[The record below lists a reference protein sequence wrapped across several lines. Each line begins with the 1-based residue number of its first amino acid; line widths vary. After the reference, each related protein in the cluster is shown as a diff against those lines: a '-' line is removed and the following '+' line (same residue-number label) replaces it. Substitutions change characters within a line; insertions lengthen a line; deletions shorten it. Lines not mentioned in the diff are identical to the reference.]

1 MIDKSRV
8 RVQNSSLSLSLSL
21 SLTLLFSLSFQ
32 RLKFILVR
40 RVESKDLA
48 RDPVVGR
55 GGVAAELPQLPLKRE
70 LRGRVRRRR
79 SRCLMF
85 G

>member
-1 MIDKSRV
+1 MIDKSRAG
-8 RVQNSSLSLSLSL
+8 VQNSSLLSLSLSL
-21 SLTLLFSLSFQ
+21 S
-32 RLKFILVR
+32 RLKFIFHFKRNEGKIGWV
-40 RVESKDLA
+40 DPA

-55 GGVAAELPQLPLKRE
+55 GGVAAELPRLPLKRE
-70 LRGRVRRRR
+70 LRGRVRR